1 MPFYII
7 LGTKIQL
14 FHDITG
20 GCAPFLV
27 HLQYKLTKHMNERE
41 SIISLR
47 EQLHRHN
54 YNYYVLNAPVISD
67 KEFDEM
73 MHELQELEARHPDMF
88 DPNSPTQ
95 RVGSDLNDEFQTVPH
110 RRPMLSLANTYN
122 LEEVREFYQRVS
134 DGLHGQPFQVCAE
147 LKYDGLSISLHYREG
162 KLVQAVTRGDGI
174 QGDDVTA
181 NVRTIRSIPLVLDST
196 RGEIPEE
203 FEIRGEVLMPWQ
215 SFERL
220 NTERQEAGEDL
231 FANPRNAASG
241 TLKSKDPKVVSRRGL
256 DAYLYY
262 LLGEDIPSTGH
273 YENMESARSWG
284 FQVSKDM
291 KLCNTLEELW
301 EYINYWDV
309 HRKELPVA
317 TDGIVIKVN
326 SLAQQKAL
334 GMTAKSPRW
343 AIAYKFQAEQAS
355 TILREVT
362 FQVGRTGVVT
372 PVANMDSVLLS
383 GTMVHRAT
391 LHNADVMDALN
402 LHIGDHVLV
411 EKGGEIIP
419 KIVGKKTPADPKT
432 LPPAPPQGR
441 GVVTTD
447 LCPHQQNIIPP
458 PLVGGMGRGPEGA
471 ETTDLCPHQT
481 VHYTP
486 SPCGRAGEG
495 AAIPIRFIQRCP
507 VCGTP
512 LVRAQEEASHYC
524 PNDLHCAP
532 QIIGRLEHFVSRK
545 AMNINLVGPELIQ
558 QYYRNGL
565 LHDLSDF
572 YRITH
577 DKKVA
582 DSVARSVEVP
592 FERVLFA
599 LGIRFVGEIAAKTL
613 ARKFK
618 NIDSLMSATAE
629 QLLETDGIGK
639 VIAESLINYFS
650 SGENRALIERLRQ
663 AGLQF
668 TLSEEQLSA
677 HSTTLQGQSIVISGV
692 FAHHSRDEY
701 KRIIEQHGGKN
712 VGSISGKTSFILAGD
727 NMGPSKLEKVEKL
740 GVRIV
745 SEDEFLAMIGQE

>member
-1 MPFYII
+1 
-7 LGTKIQL
+7 
-14 FHDITG
+14 
-20 GCAPFLV
+20 
-27 HLQYKLTKHMNERE
+27 MNERE

-73 MHELQELEARHPDMF
+73 MHLLQTLEERYPDMA

-134 DGLHGQPFQVCAE
+134 DGLNGQPFQVCAE

-162 KLVQAVTRGDGI
+162 KLIQAVTRGDGI

-181 NVRTIRSIPLVLDST
+181 NVRTIRSIPLVLDSS
-196 RGEIPEE
+196 REDIPEE

-220 NTERQEAGEDL
+220 NAERQEAGEDL

-262 LLGEDIPSTGH
+262 LLGEDITATGH

-284 FQVSKDM
+284 FQVSRDM

-391 LHNADVMDALN
+391 LHNADVMDTLD

-419 KIVGKKTPADPKT
+419 KIVGKKTLGSADPADPSPT
-432 LPPAPPQGR
+432 LPQ
-441 GVVTTD
+441 
-447 LCPHQQNIIPP
+447 
-458 PLVGGMGRGPEGA
+458 
-471 ETTDLCPHQT
+471 
-481 VHYTP
+481 
-486 SPCGRAGEG
+486 GEG
-495 AAIPIRFIQRCP
+495 SAAIRFIQRCP

-558 QYYRNGL
+558 QYYRNGM
-565 LHDLSDF
+565 LHDVSDF

-639 VIAESLINYFS
+639 VIAESLINYFAS
-650 SGENRALIERLRQ
+650 EETRALIERLKE

-727 NMGPSKLEKVEKL
+727 NMGPSKLEKAEKL

-745 SEDEFLAMIGQE
+745 SEDEFLAMIGPE

>member
-1 MPFYII
+1 
-7 LGTKIQL
+7 
-14 FHDITG
+14 
-20 GCAPFLV
+20 
-27 HLQYKLTKHMNERE
+27 MNERE

-54 YNYYVLNAPVISD
+54 YNYYVLNAPTISD

-73 MHELQELEARHPDMF
+73 MHRLQDLEEKYPDMS

-95 RVGSDLNDEFQTVPH
+95 RVGSDLNDEFRTVPH

-147 LKYDGLSISLHYREG
+147 LKYDGLSISLHYRDG
-162 KLVQAVTRGDGI
+162 KLVQALTRGDGV

-181 NVRTIRSIPLVLDST
+181 NVRTIRSIPLVLDSS
-196 RGEIPEE
+196 REDIPAE

-220 NTERQEAGEDL
+220 NGERSQAGEDL

-241 TLKSKDPKVVSRRGL
+241 TLKSKDPKVVSQRGL

-291 KLCNTLEELW
+291 RLCNTLEELW
-301 EYINYWDV
+301 EYISYWDV

-343 AIAYKFQAEQAS
+343 AIAYKFQAEQAC

-391 LHNADVMDALN
+391 LHNADVLEALD
-402 LHIGDHVLV
+402 LHIGDRVLV

-419 KIVGKKTPADPKT
+419 KIVGKEETENSEKSEYSEYSETSDDKH
-432 LPPAPPQGR
+432 PPFRFPFSVFR
-441 GVVTTD
+441 
-447 LCPHQQNIIPP
+447 
-458 PLVGGMGRGPEGA
+458 
-471 ETTDLCPHQT
+471 
-481 VHYTP
+481 
-486 SPCGRAGEG
+486 SPV
-495 AAIPIRFIQRCP
+495 RFIQRCP

-512 LVRAQEEASHYC
+512 LVRGEEEASHYC

-545 AMNINLVGPELIQ
+545 AMNISQVGPELIQ
-558 QYYRNGL
+558 QYYRNGML
-565 LHDLSDF
+565 NDVSDF

-582 DSVARSVEVP
+582 DSVAHSTEVP

-618 NIDSLMSATAE
+618 DIDSLMSATME
-629 QLLETDGIGK
+629 QLLETDGIGN
-639 VIAESLINYFS
+639 VIAESIINYFAS
-650 SGENRALIERLRQ
+650 EENRALIERLRQ

-668 TLSEEQLSA
+668 TLSEEQLST

-712 VGSISGKTSFILAGD
+712 VGSISGKTSFILAGE
-727 NMGPSKLEKVEKL
+727 NMGPSKLEKAEKL

>member
-1 MPFYII
+1 
-7 LGTKIQL
+7 
-14 FHDITG
+14 
-20 GCAPFLV
+20 
-27 HLQYKLTKHMNERE
+27 MNERE

-73 MHELQELEARHPDMF
+73 MHRLQDLEEKYPDMS
-88 DPNSPTQ
+88 DPNSPTR
-95 RVGSDLNDEFQTVPH
+95 RVGSDLNDEFRTVPH

-147 LKYDGLSISLHYREG
+147 LKYDGLSISLHYRDG
-162 KLVQAVTRGDGI
+162 KLVQALTRGDGV

-181 NVRTIRSIPLVLDST
+181 NVRTIRSIPLVLDSS
-196 RGEIPEE
+196 REDIPAE

-220 NTERQEAGEDL
+220 NGERSQAGEDL

-241 TLKSKDPKVVSRRGL
+241 TLKSKDPKVVSQRGL

-291 KLCNTLEELW
+291 RLCNTLEELW
-301 EYINYWDV
+301 EYISYWDV

-343 AIAYKFQAEQAS
+343 AIAYKFQAEQAC

-391 LHNADVMDALN
+391 LHNADVLEALD

-419 KIVGKKTPADPKT
+419 KIVGK
-432 LPPAPPQGR
+432 
-441 GVVTTD
+441 
-447 LCPHQQNIIPP
+447 
-458 PLVGGMGRGPEGA
+458 E
-471 ETTDLCPHQT
+471 ETENEEKSEYSEYSEYSDDKH
-481 VHYTP
+481 
-486 SPCGRAGEG
+486 SPFRF
-495 AAIPIRFIQRCP
+495 PFSVFRSPVRFIQRCP

-512 LVRAQEEASHYC
+512 LVRGEEEASHYC

-545 AMNINLVGPELIQ
+545 AMNISQVGPELIQ
-558 QYYRNGL
+558 QYYRNGM
-565 LHDLSDF
+565 LHDVSDF

-582 DSVARSVEVP
+582 DSVARSTEVP

-618 NIDSLMSATAE
+618 DIDSLMSATME
-629 QLLETDGIGK
+629 QLLETDGIGN
-639 VIAESLINYFS
+639 VIAESIINYFAS
-650 SGENRALIERLRQ
+650 EENRALIERLRL

-668 TLSEEQLSA
+668 TLSEEQLST

-692 FAHHSRDEY
+692 FVHHSRDEY

-712 VGSISGKTSFILAGD
+712 VGSISGKTSFILAGE
-727 NMGPSKLEKVEKL
+727 NMGPSKLEKAEKL

>member
-1 MPFYII
+1 
-7 LGTKIQL
+7 
-14 FHDITG
+14 
-20 GCAPFLV
+20 
-27 HLQYKLTKHMNERE
+27 MNERE

-54 YNYYVLNAPVISD
+54 YNYYVLNAPTISD

-73 MHELQELEARHPDMF
+73 MHRLQALEEKYPDMS

-95 RVGSDLNDEFQTVPH
+95 RVGSDLNDEFRTVPH

-147 LKYDGLSISLHYREG
+147 LKYDGLSISLHYRDG
-162 KLVQAVTRGDGI
+162 KLVQALTRGDGV

-181 NVRTIRSIPLVLDST
+181 NVRTIRSIPLVLDSS
-196 RGEIPEE
+196 REDIPEE

-220 NTERQEAGEDL
+220 NGERSQAGEDL

-241 TLKSKDPKVVSRRGL
+241 TLKSKDPKVVSQRGL

-291 KLCNTLEELW
+291 RLCNTLEELW
-301 EYINYWDV
+301 EYISYWDV

-343 AIAYKFQAEQAS
+343 AIAYKFQAEQAC

-391 LHNADVMDALN
+391 LHNADVLEALD

-419 KIVGKKTPADPKT
+419 KIVGKEETENGKRKTENSEKSEYSEYSEYSDP
-432 LPPAPPQGR
+432 
-441 GVVTTD
+441 
-447 LCPHQQNIIPP
+447 
-458 PLVGGMGRGPEGA
+458 PE
-471 ETTDLCPHQT
+471 TSDDKH
-481 VHYTP
+481 
-486 SPCGRAGEG
+486 SPFRF
-495 AAIPIRFIQRCP
+495 PFSVFRSPVRFIQRCP

-512 LVRAQEEASHYC
+512 LVRGEEEASHYC

-545 AMNINLVGPELIQ
+545 AMNISQVGPELIQ
-558 QYYRNGL
+558 QYYRNGM
-565 LHDLSDF
+565 LHDVSDF

-582 DSVARSVEVP
+582 DSVARSTEVP

-618 NIDSLMSATAE
+618 DIDSLMSATME
-629 QLLETDGIGK
+629 QLLETDGIGN
-639 VIAESLINYFS
+639 VIAESIINYFAS
-650 SGENRALIERLRQ
+650 EENRALIERLRQ

-712 VGSISGKTSFILAGD
+712 VGSISGKTSFILAGE
-727 NMGPSKLEKVEKL
+727 NMGPSKLEKAEKL